1 MSQKRKQTMEE
12 RLRNKVEKQKD
23 KICELRNRYRTIIN
37 NSGRIVIVW
46 NREHQIIDWNND
58 AEKLL
63 GWTKREAVN
72 NNLID
77 FLLDKEEENF
87 IKSLLTK
94 NLNNIKTRSIH
105 KVKTKTG
112 DIISC
117 EWNNIP
123 VTNFNAKVIEVV
135 SVLQEYVSAGM
146 EDKNLVYYDPL
157 TQIYNRRYYE
167 EELKRLNAP
176 RQLPLSI
183 ILIDVNRLKL
193 TNDIFGHQQGD
204 ELLKEVA
211 EIISDSTRSEDI
223 IARWGGD
230 EFGILLPQT
239 TVQETEM
246 IIKRI
251 KSACYESDLKPIPP
265 NISLGAATKEVENDD
280 INQLFKQAENKMYQ
294 DKEKEK
300 LDSEDRILNNLFEY
314 LTEKLNGAIPYDEK
328 VDLARRFGEKLGLD
342 DYELEKLILLAQ
354 YHDIGKVGV
363 NKEILNKEGQL
374 TDEEWNEYL
383 RHLQLGYD
391 IAKSFSTLTPIADEI
406 LYHHEAWNGTGYPEQ
421 LTGEEIPV
429 LSRIIYIIS
438 YYYELITN
446 IDCGMKM
453 SVSCEVN
460 YSQQEALDKIKE
472 YAGSLFDPDLVQS
485 FLELEENF

>member
-1 MSQKRKQTMEE
+1 MSQKRNQTMEKK
-12 RLRNKVEKQKD
+12 LRKKVKRQKD
-23 KICELRNRYRTIIN
+23 KICNLRNRYSTIIN
-37 NSGRIVIVW
+37 NSDRIVIVW
-46 NREHQIIDWNND
+46 NTEHQIIDWNNG
-58 AEKLL
+58 AENSL
-63 GWTKREAVN
+63 GWKKEEVIN
-72 NNLID
+72 ENLIA
-77 FLLDKEEENF
+77 LLIDKEDKGF
-87 IKSLLTK
+87 VKSLAAK

-105 KVKTKTG
+105 NVKTKAG

-117 EWNNIP
+117 EWNNTP
-123 VTNFNAKVIEVV
+123 VTNLDSKVIEVV
-135 SVLQEYVSAGM
+135 SVIKEYSAL
-146 EDKNLVYYDPL
+146 ELESNNLVYYDPL
-157 TQIYNRRYYE
+157 TKIYNRRYYE

-211 EIISDSTRSEDI
+211 EIINDSTRSEDI

-300 LDSEDRILNNLFEY
+300 LDSEDRILNNLFEH
-314 LTEKLNGAIPYDEK
+314 LTKKLNGAIPYDEK
-328 VDLARRFGEKLGLD
+328 VELAKQFGEKLGLD
-342 DYELEKLILLAQ
+342 DYELEKLMLLAQ
-354 YHDIGKVGV
+354 YHDIGKVGI
-363 NKEILNKEGQL
+363 NKEILNKEEQL
-374 TDEEWNEYL
+374 SDQEWNQYL

-421 LTGEEIPV
+421 LKGEEIPV

-438 YYYELITN
+438 YYYELITSV
-446 IDCGMKM
+446 DCGMKM
-453 SVSCEVN
+453 SVSCDLS
-460 YSQQEALDKIKE
+460 YGHQEALAKIDE
-472 YAGSLFDPDLVQS
+472 YAGSLFDPNLVKP
-485 FLELEENF
+485 FLELCDDF